1 VNQWRELWDEL
12 DAWRD
17 AGQSATLWWRDDDA
31 VEPTPA
37 LDRLLAL
44 AARTAV
50 PVALA
55 VVPAGAGVALA
66 DRLAEARGLATPLQH
81 GYAHANHAA
90 DGEKKAELGA
100 SRPLERVREELAR
113 GAARMAALFGTR
125 ALRVLVP
132 PWNRVAD
139 EVVACLP
146 ALGFTGLSTYLAR
159 AAAVPVPGLTAVNTH
174 ADILR
179 WTAPRGF
186 LGESETLA
194 LLSAHLGARRRGPA
208 DAAEP
213 TGVLSHHLAHDEAAW
228 RFLETLLPRLSEHP
242 AVRWLSALEAFG
254 PRAGPKTGGRP

>member
-1 VNQWRELWDEL
+1 VNPWRDMWDEL

-17 AGQSATLWWRDDDA
+17 AGRSATLWWRDDDA

-37 LDRLLAL
+37 LDRMLAL

-55 VVPAGAGVALA
+55 VVPVRAGGALA
-66 DRLAEARGLATPLQH
+66 DRLAETCDLATPLQH
-81 GYAHANHAA
+81 GYAHANHAPE
-90 DGEKKAELGA
+90 GEKKAELGA
-100 SRPLERVREELAR
+100 TRPLERVREELAR
-113 GAARMAALFGTR
+113 GASRMAELFGSR
-125 ALRVLVP
+125 ALGVLVP

-159 AAAVPVPGLTAVNTH
+159 ATAVPVPGLTAINTH

-186 LGESETLA
+186 LGEGAALA
-194 LLSAHLGARRRGPA
+194 LLTAHLGARRRGQA
-208 DAAEP
+208 DAGEP
-213 TGVLSHHLAHDEAAW
+213 TGMLTHHLAHDEAAW

-242 AVRWLSALEAFG
+242 AVRWLTARDAFG
-254 PRAGPKTGGRP
+254 PRVGRGTGARP

>member
-1 VNQWRELWDEL
+1 VNPWRDIWDEL

-17 AGQSATLWWRDDDA
+17 AGRSATLWWRDDDA

-37 LDRLLAL
+37 LDRLLDL

-55 VVPAGAGVALA
+55 VVPAQAGAALA
-66 DRLAEARGLATPLQH
+66 ERLAEARDLATPLQH

-90 DGEKKAELGA
+90 AGEKKAELGA

-113 GAARMAALFGTR
+113 GGSRMATLFGTR

-146 ALGFTGLSTYLAR
+146 TLGFTGLSSYLAR
-159 AAAVPVPGLTAVNTH
+159 AAAVPAPGLTAVNTH

-179 WTAPRGF
+179 WRAPRGF
-186 LGESETLA
+186 LGENEALA
-194 LLSAHLGARRRGPA
+194 LMTAHLGARRRGQA
-208 DAAEP
+208 DAGEP
-213 TGVLSHHLAHDEAAW
+213 TGVLTHHLAHDEAAW
-228 RFLETLLPRLSEHP
+228 RFLDTLLPRLNEHP
-242 AVRWLSALEAFG
+242 AVRWLSAPEAFETE
-254 PRAGPKTGGRP
+254 TGARP